1 MRVPRLWV
9 KIYNFL
15 LWGGLIGILLAGA
28 CASEWGL
35 FAGMAVSLAGIAA
48 APAAAAPPS
57 CGISS
62 VPATKDTTAP
72 DAASVSAATTNHKPA
87 GFLAGTWPKRLG
99 GNSLRG
105 AFVWLMKYL

>member
-15 LWGGLIGILLAGA
+15 LWGGLIGVLLAGA

-48 APAAAAPPS
+48 AAVKCRCPG
-57 CGISS
+57 CGSS
-62 VPATKDTTAP
+62 AILRYLQC
-72 DAASVSAATTNHKPA
+72 S
-87 GFLAGTWPKRLG
+87 
-99 GNSLRG
+99 GNKGYHCPRCG
-105 AFVWLMKYL
+105 QRIRYDNEP